1 MRNRQKTMRSFRLF
15 LFLFAT
21 VCIIGV
27 SFFLFQKSMKPIVK
41 TFALTKANNLTTVTV
56 NNTINEILSSGDFH
70 YDDLVSIEYDS
81 QGKISAVKTD
91 SIAMNM
97 LKTVVSV
104 KISEAV
110 SSIEKTSLS
119 IPMGTLTGSAFMTG
133 LGPEIN
139 IRTSLSCSCAIEVK
153 NSFEYSGINQTLHK
167 ILLEVTAFVYVIAM
181 GESVST
187 QVFTAIPV
195 AQTVII
201 GDIPEIYAGADDTL
215 WQDLIE

>member
-1 MRNRQKTMRSFRLF
+1 MRNKHNRRLKF
-15 LFLFAT
+15 FLFALLT
-21 VCIIGV
+21 ACVLAA
-27 SFFLFQKSMKPIVK
+27 SFFMFQRSMKPIVR

-56 NNTINEILSSGDFH
+56 NNTINSILSSGEFH
-70 YDDLVSIEYDS
+70 YEDLVDIEYDS

-104 KISEAV
+104 KISEALNG
-110 SSIEKTSLS
+110 IEETAISV
-119 IPMGTLTGSAFMTG
+119 PVGTLTGSTFMTG
-133 LGPEIN
+133 LGPSVNVRI
-139 IRTSLSCSCAIEVK
+139 SLSCSCSIEVK

-167 ILLEVTAFVYVIAM
+167 ILLEVTAFVYVISM
-181 GESVST
+181 GDAVST

-201 GDIPEIYAGADDTL
+201 GEIPEIYAGADDTL

>member
-1 MRNRQKTMRSFRLF
+1 ML
-15 LFLFAT
+15 
-21 VCIIGV
+21 CIACILTSAV
-27 SFFLFQKSMKPIVK
+27 FMFQKNMKPIVR

-56 NNTINEILSSGDFH
+56 NNTINSILSSGEIH
-70 YDDLVSIEYDS
+70 YNDLVDIEYDS

-104 KISEAV
+104 NISEALGGIEET
-110 SSIEKTSLS
+110 SIS
-119 IPMGTLTGSAFMTG
+119 IPVGTLTGSSFLTG
-133 LGPEIN
+133 LGPSVKM
-139 IRTSLSCSCAIEVK
+139 RTSLSCSCSIEVK

-167 ILLEVTAFVYVIAM
+167 ILLEVTAFVYVISM
-181 GESVST
+181 GEAVST

-201 GDIPEIYAGADDTL
+201 GEIPEIYAGADDTL
-215 WQDLIE
+215 WQDLIG

>member
-1 MRNRQKTMRSFRLF
+1 M
-15 LFLFAT
+15 
-21 VCIIGV
+21 
-27 SFFLFQKSMKPIVK
+27 FQKSMKPIVS

-56 NNTINEILSSGDFH
+56 NNTINSILSSGDFH
-70 YDDLVSIEYDS
+70 YDDLVDIEYDS

-104 KISEAV
+104 KISEALN
-110 SSIEKTSLS
+110 SIEKTSIS
-119 IPMGTLTGSAFMTG
+119 VPVGTLTGSTFMTG
-133 LGPEIN
+133 LGPQVN
-139 IRTSLSCSCAIEVK
+139 IQASLSCSCSIEVK

-167 ILLEVTAFVYVIAM
+167 ILLEVTAFVYVITM
-181 GESVST
+181 GDAVST

-201 GDIPEIYAGADDTL
+201 GEIPEIYAGADDTL

>member
-1 MRNRQKTMRSFRLF
+1 MRNKHNRRLKLF
-15 LFLFAT
+15 LFVLLTAC
-21 VCIIGV
+21 VLAA
-27 SFFLFQKSMKPIVK
+27 SFFMFQRSMKPIVR

-56 NNTINEILSSGDFH
+56 NNTINSILSSGEFH
-70 YDDLVSIEYDS
+70 YEDLVDIEYDS

-104 KISEAV
+104 KISEALNG
-110 SSIEKTSLS
+110 IEETAISV
-119 IPMGTLTGSAFMTG
+119 PVGTLTGSTFMTG
-133 LGPEIN
+133 LGPSVNVRI
-139 IRTSLSCSCAIEVK
+139 SLSCSCSIEVK

-167 ILLEVTAFVYVIAM
+167 ILLEVTAFVYVISM
-181 GESVST
+181 GDAVST

-201 GDIPEIYAGADDTL
+201 GEIPEIYAGADDTL

>member
-1 MRNRQKTMRSFRLF
+1 MRRKRKPKSRAALF
-15 LFLFAT
+15 LFLVCI
-21 VCIIGV
+21 VCIIGITV
-27 SFFLFQKSMKPIVK
+27 FIFQESMKPIVK
-41 TFALTKANNLTTVTV
+41 TFALTKANNITTVTV
-56 NNTINEILSSGDFH
+56 NNTINEILRSGDFH

-91 SIAMNM
+91 SIAMNI

-110 SSIEKTSLS
+110 SSIEKTNIS
-119 IPMGTLTGSAFMTG
+119 IPMGTLTGSTFMTG
-133 LGPEIN
+133 LGPPVN
-139 IRTSLSCSCAIEVK
+139 IRTSLSCSCEIEVK

-167 ILLEVTAFVYVIAM
+167 ILLEVTAYVYVITM
-181 GESVST
+181 GDAVST